1 MSDESDELLDGERV
15 VEALLAE
22 SPQIDA
28 AGASHTGLKRA
39 GNEDAFTFGRV
50 GRFME
55 VAETN
60 LPPSPLTG
68 RMEQVGWF
76 AVVAD
81 GMGGRAAGEIAS
93 RAALAAAFEATLRR
107 ATWVTRVGS
116 PAVPEILDRMREL
129 IERVHSAVSKV
140 ARSDRKL
147 AGMGTTFTLARVA
160 GSSLVIGHVGD
171 TRIYLLRRGV
181 LRQLTKDQTNAQL
194 LADLG
199 EIRPEEVARHSASH
213 ILTQA
218 IGSGRPIQAEV
229 RHVWLV
235 EGDTLLLATDG
246 LTGVV
251 DEAEIGA
258 AMGSEATPREVVDRL
273 IARALECG
281 GPDNVTAVFARIQRL
296 PSRTGGSE
304 TTETGSGAHRAP
316 PA

>member
-1 MSDESDELLDGERV
+1 MSLQNKIVERQSQLDGERV

-28 AGASHTGLKRA
+28 AGATHTGLKRT

-55 VAETN
+55 IAETS

-68 RMEQVGWF
+68 RMEQNGWF

-107 ATWVTRVGS
+107 STWVTRVEGNEL
-116 PAVPEILDRMREL
+116 PEVLDRMRNL
-129 IERVHSAVSKV
+129 IETVHRAVSDA
-140 ARSDRKL
+140 ARSDKKL

-160 GSSLVIGHVGD
+160 GASLVIGHVGD
-171 TRIYLLRRGV
+171 SRIYLLRRGV
-181 LRQLTKDQTNAQL
+181 LRQLTKDQTSAQL

-199 EIRPEEVARHSASH
+199 EIRPEEVAKHSTSH

-218 IGSGRPIQAEV
+218 IGSGKPIQAEV
-229 RHVWLV
+229 RHVFLL
-235 EGDTLLLATDG
+235 EGDALLLATDG

-251 DEAEIGA
+251 DEAEIAA
-258 AMGSEATPREVVDRL
+258 AMGSDASPREVVDRL
-273 IARALECG
+273 IARALEGG
-281 GPDNVTAVFARIQRL
+281 GPDNVTAIFARVLRL
-296 PSRTGGSE
+296 PPRAQGDTTDTG
-304 TTETGSGAHRAP
+304 R
-316 PA
+316 